1 MSPIHRYISFQ
12 KNSMNSGR
20 KLILILTKIIDILNF
35 HQMNVKSLNSRYM
48 ELGYEML
55 KLI

>member
-12 KNSMNSGR
+12 KNFMSSGR

-35 HQMNVKSLNSRYM
+35 HQMNVKSLNLKCM